1 LSAALR
7 RDDAEL
13 LRRIEAEFREMP
25 GMILTLAQAARLFSL
40 DLPECERVLQ
50 TLVKGGQLRIC
61 GGSFVLAGDG
71 PFRSYFVN

>member
-1 LSAALR
+1 
-7 RDDAEL
+7 
-13 LRRIEAEFREMP
+13 
-25 GMILTLAQAARLFSL
+25 MILTLAQAARLFSL